1 VKYDEFRTGLTF
13 TDVRQMLA
21 VEATTKFD
29 STGERMFVTRR
40 TVLGRWYQLKRE
52 SWEAYQAYKNTE
64 GDDDG

>member
-1 VKYDEFRTGLTF
+1 
-13 TDVRQMLA
+13 MLA